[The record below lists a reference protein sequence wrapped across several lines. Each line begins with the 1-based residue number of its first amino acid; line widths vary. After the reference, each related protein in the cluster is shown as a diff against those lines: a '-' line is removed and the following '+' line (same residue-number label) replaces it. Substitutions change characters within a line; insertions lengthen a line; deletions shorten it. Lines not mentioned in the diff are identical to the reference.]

1 MKSNKNGAREK
12 RVLKWKYWKVNG
24 RDDDDESGSNRR
36 RRTWNQS
43 VAVVERV
50 ESELWDF
57 RERKKKWGRERERKR
72 EALSSNRREQRHNP
86 KTK

>member
-12 RVLKWKYWKVNG
+12 RVLKWKYWKVN
-24 RDDDDESGSNRR
+24 RRDDDDDESGSNRR

-43 VAVVERV
+43 VAVVKRV

-57 RERKKKWGRERERKR
+57 RERKKKWGREREEEREKERSVEQQQKR
-72 EALSSNRREQRHNP
+72 A
-86 KTK
+86 KA